1 MDNLSNRGSIGGE
14 AVEFLGLLSVFWTRM
29 SSKGIDFTRKR
40 WRSKRRQGSNKTEI
54 VFASEHNF
62 TFTLM
67 AVCSEDTFL
76 YLFSFA
82 PFCLL
87 ILELTPKNVQTKTRF
102 KISLY
107 FVMFSSS
114 KVIQSKKYFYNPKE
128 ARNLAA

>member
-67 AVCSEDTFL
+67 AVCGEDTIL
-76 YLFSFA
+76 HLF
-82 PFCLL
+82 FCA
-87 ILELTPKNVQTKTRF
+87 F
-102 KISLY
+102 
-107 FVMFSSS
+107 
-114 KVIQSKKYFYNPKE
+114 
-128 ARNLAA
+128 